1 MRDEIRRLLGPR
13 LQEVAGARVS
23 GEIPLSEALVNRL
36 VDDALRKAPDGP
48 VEAAEVHVRGGGQL
62 VVRLRL
68 RRPSFAP
75 PIIIVL
81 RIEQQPR
88 LPDSPALG
96 LRWELPGMGLLT
108 RFAGP
113 VLHFFKADRPGI
125 KVQGDR
131 IVIDLDKLL
140 QEQGAG
146 ELLDYL
152 TALSVG
158 TRDKVL
164 IVAFEL
170 LVRPPG
176 PVQTDAGP
184 V

>member
-1 MRDEIRRLLGPR
+1 MLDEVRRLLGPR

-23 GEIPLSEALVNRL
+23 AEIPLSEALVNRL
-36 VDDALRKAPDGP
+36 VDEALRTASDGP
-48 VEAAEVHVRGGGQL
+48 VEAAEVQVRDGGEL
-62 VVRLRL
+62 AVRLRL

-75 PIIIVL
+75 PIIVML

-88 LPDSPALG
+88 LPDSPTLG
-96 LRWELPGMGLLT
+96 LRWELPGMGLLAKL
-108 RFAGP
+108 AGP
-113 VLHFFKADRPGI
+113 VLRIFKAGRPG
-125 KVQGDR
+125 VRVEGNR
-131 IVIDLDKLL
+131 IAIDLDKLL
-140 QEQGAG
+140 REHGAG

-152 TALSVG
+152 AALSVG

-170 LVRPPG
+170 RVRPPG

>member
-1 MRDEIRRLLGPR
+1 MRDEVRRLLGPG
-13 LQEVAGARVS
+13 LQEIAGARVS

-36 VDDALRKAPDGP
+36 VDDALRKASDGP
-48 VEAAEVHVRGGGQL
+48 VEAAEVQLRGGGQL
-62 VVRLRL
+62 AVRLRL

-75 PIIIVL
+75 PIIIML

-88 LPDSPALG
+88 LPDAPALG
-96 LRWELPGMGLLT
+96 LRWELAGMRLLA

-113 VLHFFKADRPGI
+113 LLQFFKAGGPGI
-125 KVQGDR
+125 KVEGDR
-131 IVIDLDKLL
+131 IVIELDKLL
-140 QEQGAG
+140 REHGAG

-152 TALSVG
+152 TGLSVG
-158 TRDKVL
+158 TRDKML
-164 IVAFEL
+164 TIAFEL
-170 LVRPPG
+170 GVRPPG